1 MFILKGRDY
10 YMMELVVR
18 PVKVGKRNGIGNTFL
33 HLIQQNPKFFDV
45 TFFVFGIMGL
55 SQTNNTISLDSH
67 GEMIYLKYLRRAHFV
82 QTESSAGKKIDPS
95 FLTELLNGVTNGS
108 TRHIE
113 LNGYFV
119 QRICLVIFDF
129 AFVYH
134 FYEA

>member
-1 MFILKGRDY
+1 MYPFLSS
-10 YMMELVVR
+10 ELWALAKQITQY
-18 PVKVGKRNGIGNTFL
+18 P
-33 HLIQQNPKFFDV
+33 
-45 TFFVFGIMGL
+45 
-55 SQTNNTISLDSH
+55 SSH

-82 QTESSAGKKIDPS
+82 QTESSAWKKIDPS